1 MLSLTT
7 KNERMREVLQGWYRG
22 VFDRVAQSPCGVD
35 ALIAVLALEGLFYLR
50 HFRMDMIEEQDV
62 ERVLEVLEARCSV
75 PAQNARDMQDT
86 QDTRDAREDA
96 RETEPKGD

>member
-1 MLSLTT
+1 
-7 KNERMREVLQGWYRG
+7 
-22 VFDRVAQSPCGVD
+22 
-35 ALIAVLALEGLFYLR
+35 
-50 HFRMDMIEEQDV
+50 MDMIEEQDV

-96 RETEPKGD
+96 RETEPKATDAFGIG